1 MVVFDLGLDDSLV
14 VERVLFNSL
23 ASMSRSRGGVAKS
36 WTTSVLEMWRVD
48 SDFRCPGFNQRVLR
62 AIKSSNAKLVVLVG
76 SFVNN
81 VTIGKFRDINAGY
94 VIDSCRSMQE
104 FEINLQQTVEHT
116 HAPGAKVVV
125 FTEPPTL
132 KCKLGKR
139 ISS

>member
-1 MVVFDLGLDDSLV
+1 
-14 VERVLFNSL
+14 
-23 ASMSRSRGGVAKS
+23 
-36 WTTSVLEMWRVD
+36 MWRVD

-125 FTEPPTL
+125 FTEPPRL
-132 KCKLGKR
+132 NANSVNEYLRKQSLGLTTEK
-139 ISS
+139 IYADKKTILSAFNVYTT